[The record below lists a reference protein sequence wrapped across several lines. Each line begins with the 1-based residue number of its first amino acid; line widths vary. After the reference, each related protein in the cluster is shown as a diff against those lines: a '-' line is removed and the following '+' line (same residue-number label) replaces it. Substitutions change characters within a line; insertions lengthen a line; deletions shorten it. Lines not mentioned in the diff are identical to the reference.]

1 MRLSYL
7 VLLVMS
13 LIVSIKWIIG
23 LSPDVD
29 IDALQNGFEIGII
42 IVVLIEIIPK
52 FIKKLSPGDVKHFLG
67 MFPTFLVCL
76 VLAWKFP
83 QINPELLEVLMVVL
97 VVVNLLT
104 LRIVKRKIAKRLAT
118 HPKKTIELEYEPI
131 KHFTPIEEHSE
142 DC

>member
-1 MRLSYL
+1 MRLSYIA
-7 VLLVMS
+7 LLIMALMV
-13 LIVSIKWIIG
+13 VIG
-23 LSPDVD
+23 WTVGYSEDAD
-29 IDALQNGFEIGII
+29 ISAVQNGFELMVVII
-42 IVVLIEIIPK
+42 VLIEIIPR

-104 LRIVKRKIAKRLAT
+104 LRIVKRKLAKRLVA
-118 HPKKTIELEYEPI
+118 HPKKTIEMEYEPT
-131 KHFTPIEEHSE
+131 KHFTPIEEH
-142 DC
+142 